1 MAGED
6 SIRAR
11 REDDEVRTGRR
22 RRLLTGAACAVVLGL
37 GLAGCSEP
45 QSDEGSLAAL
55 VPEDVAE
62 VGAVLVAADLANAP
76 AGFTSPTEFEGV
88 AGAAVQ
94 AGEFTGFDVQ
104 LVEDAAD
111 LLGLRVEWFALP
123 FDDVLPAV
131 TNERATFAASAI
143 TVTPQ
148 RSQDVDFITY
158 LETGTQWVTSSA
170 NELGVYPNS
179 ACGARVGVQA
189 GTIQVDDLAARSAQ
203 CEADGQDPITV
214 LDYPRQDD
222 VSAALLEGEVD
233 AFLAD
238 LPAAEWAVR
247 QGGGPI
253 GAASTT
259 TSTEL
264 AFAGGSYDEQ
274 PYGLAFR
281 PEDTALAQAFATALQ
296 QLAADGTYQE
306 ILEFWSVDAGA
317 LPEGDIQVVD

>member
-1 MAGED
+1 M
-6 SIRAR
+6 RM
-11 REDDEVRTGRR
+11 GRR
-22 RRLLTGAACAVVLGL
+22 RWLVASAACAVALV
-37 GLAGCSEP
+37 LAGCSVPE
-45 QSDEGSLAAL
+45 SDEGSLAAL
-55 VPEDVAE
+55 VPDDVAE
-62 VGAVLVAADLANAP
+62 VGAVVVAADLANPP
-76 AGFTSPTEFEGV
+76 AGFTSAVEFDGV

-104 LVEDAAD
+104 LVEEAAN
-111 LLGLRVEWFALP
+111 LLGLRVEWFDLP
-123 FDDVLPAV
+123 FDDLLPAV

-148 RSQDVDFITY
+148 RSEELDFVTY
-158 LETGTQWVTSSA
+158 LATGTQWVTSSA
-170 NELGVYPNS
+170 NERGVYPNS

-203 CEADGQDPITV
+203 CEADGQDPISA
-214 LDYPRQDD
+214 LDYPRQTD
-222 VSAALLEGEVD
+222 VSAALLDGEVD
-233 AFLAD
+233 AFLSD
-238 LPAAEWAVR
+238 LPAAQWAVR
-247 QGGGPI
+247 QGGGSV

-281 PEDTALAQAFATALQ
+281 PQDTQLAQAFATALQ
-296 QLAADGTYQE
+296 QLAADGTYLE